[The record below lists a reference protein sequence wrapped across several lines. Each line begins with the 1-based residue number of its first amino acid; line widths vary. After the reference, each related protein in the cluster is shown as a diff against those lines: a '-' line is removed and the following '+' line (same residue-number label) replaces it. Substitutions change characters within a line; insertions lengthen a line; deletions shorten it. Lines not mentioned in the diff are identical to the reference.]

1 MATPAHR
8 TFLDCICR
16 CLTERKAR
24 HDYSSRDL
32 MARLNPVADSR
43 PTKALFTTVGVVLS
57 CFSVRSMCATPAQF
71 PGNTSC
77 ADNSWAW
84 TYNSIGQSPCDV
96 GLTLISL
103 CGSPAQAVTN
113 SSCYCNTVTY
123 SLWAACEACHQAT
136 WSPFQQYLG
145 LLPCSGE
152 VDVGFYKLQ
161 IPAGTLVPHWAYLF
175 RPQETNQSATFD
187 VQLTKQEGCSQ
198 SQCPTT
204 TPAATTTSTSSST
217 TNTGP
222 TSTPHEIWSSS
233 TQHAATSARPPATP
247 GTSTDTGTT
256 GTSLSVSFSTGGQP
270 TSSGSLTVASTGSQ
284 QNTTASNTQTTAPSG
299 TGTSSSPDSPSD
311 VAAPNSERKTSKATV
326 IGAAVGATGAAI
338 VGVAALVLVLV
349 RRRRRRR
356 TVPALVPNLS
366 STENKPPESGSQHCE
381 TDLDGSV
388 DSVPAPATVTQA
400 VLPSV
405 RPRLYDPD
413 DPTTFPPSLSDIM
426 GDERRAVLDS
436 VPWTEQRGPLPE
448 APELRPLGLTSSP
461 KDRRLL
467 QEAARMTAPDGQ
479 RYDDYTRFSKEKMLH
494 QTEKH
499 RDDQHHYGPSDSA
512 VEVPQSVRGFPFAGA
527 ALATHIGGPRRTSG
541 QDCEYCHGT
550 FHIISPAL
558 NAGQD
563 RLPSADVEG
572 IRYNSKTGT
581 GQRVAS
587 GPPFLWRC
595 ALTEAFMG
603 GRLET
608 ARLLRKSTS
617 LVQIFLLS
625 GFIACD
631 VNAGAV
637 IWPPTIA
644 CADNSW
650 SWDNLLAKPD
660 RISYSLVAGPPK
672 QVRAYH
678 FYHNEQD
685 EMRANLS
692 ANNAPCYCNTV
703 VYSLWAACVYCHGE
717 GYSTFADYLSGGNCL
732 DVSYG
737 SYSCQIPSDTSVPPW
752 AYQFNPSHE
761 AALACIPAPQAG
773 PTKSASHP
781 TLPNSSSSSS
791 LSSGTTS
798 RVPGSSSAPDGTSSS
813 VPSQVTPSPSTTLPG
828 NSSAGTSTPFNQS
841 TSTAASTS
849 SPIPESQIEPS
860 QSSSQPTDTALSHPN
875 MGQSR
880 APGAAIIGAAVGA
893 GVAVRRGDP
902 SAREPRASKFE
913 HSESEFDTTV
923 DQAHS
928 PVSTGQSTL
937 SKTIPSYYT
946 VKLYDPDDPT
956 TFPPSLSEILGSERP
971 VSAPGDWHDSQTR
984 SHESRDS
991 ERYKVF

>member
-1 MATPAHR
+1 MQIHSADRMATPAHR

-16 CLTERKAR
+16 CLTERKAQ
-24 HDYSSRDL
+24 
-32 MARLNPVADSR
+32 M
-43 PTKALFTTVGVVLS
+43 KALFTTVGVVLS

-247 GTSTDTGTT
+247 GTSTDTG
-256 GTSLSVSFSTGGQP
+256 
-270 TSSGSLTVASTGSQ
+270 SLTVASTGSQ

-448 APELRPLGLTSSP
+448 APE
-461 KDRRLL
+461 
-467 QEAARMTAPDGQ
+467 
-479 RYDDYTRFSKEKMLH
+479 
-494 QTEKH
+494 
-499 RDDQHHYGPSDSA
+499 
-512 VEVPQSVRGFPFAGA
+512 
-527 ALATHIGGPRRTSG
+527 
-541 QDCEYCHGT
+541 
-550 FHIISPAL
+550 
-558 NAGQD
+558 
-563 RLPSADVEG
+563 
-572 IRYNSKTGT
+572 
-581 GQRVAS
+581 
-587 GPPFLWRC
+587 
-595 ALTEAFMG
+595 
-603 GRLET
+603 
-608 ARLLRKSTS
+608 
-617 LVQIFLLS
+617 
-625 GFIACD
+625 
-631 VNAGAV
+631 
-637 IWPPTIA
+637 
-644 CADNSW
+644 
-650 SWDNLLAKPD
+650 
-660 RISYSLVAGPPK
+660 
-672 QVRAYH
+672 
-678 FYHNEQD
+678 
-685 EMRANLS
+685 
-692 ANNAPCYCNTV
+692 
-703 VYSLWAACVYCHGE
+703 VY
-717 GYSTFADYLSGGNCL
+717 
-732 DVSYG
+732 
-737 SYSCQIPSDTSVPPW
+737 
-752 AYQFNPSHE
+752 
-761 AALACIPAPQAG
+761 
-773 PTKSASHP
+773 
-781 TLPNSSSSSS
+781 
-791 LSSGTTS
+791 
-798 RVPGSSSAPDGTSSS
+798 
-813 VPSQVTPSPSTTLPG
+813 
-828 NSSAGTSTPFNQS
+828 
-841 TSTAASTS
+841 
-849 SPIPESQIEPS
+849 
-860 QSSSQPTDTALSHPN
+860 
-875 MGQSR
+875 
-880 APGAAIIGAAVGA
+880 
-893 GVAVRRGDP
+893 
-902 SAREPRASKFE
+902 
-913 HSESEFDTTV
+913 
-923 DQAHS
+923 
-928 PVSTGQSTL
+928 
-937 SKTIPSYYT
+937 
-946 VKLYDPDDPT
+946 
-956 TFPPSLSEILGSERP
+956 
-971 VSAPGDWHDSQTR
+971 
-984 SHESRDS
+984 
-991 ERYKVF
+991 